1 MEKSDSEVDVG
12 SDTAVGLIDRADP
25 RNPRQVDENAE
36 SVATRDEPGNGAT
49 WTALTHGRK
58 YLAHHKAFSA
68 TMFVLVAAIV
78 ATSVVT
84 ATLWGRLQD
93 ANRADARRAA
103 VLDVARDTSIGL
115 TSIKADTAQ
124 SDIDHVLSMATGAF
138 RDQFAQQA
146 ATVTQMVSDSKV
158 DSVGN
163 VIEAGIVHEDPT
175 SAQVLTAVTATVK
188 NAQAPDGEQ
197 RHFRM
202 RISLAQENDHWMI
215 SNLEFVA

>member
-1 MEKSDSEVDVG
+1 MEKSDSEVDG
-12 SDTAVGLIDRADP
+12 SDTAVGLVDHAAPPTPRKAD
-25 RNPRQVDENAE
+25 E
-36 SVATRDEPGNGAT
+36 SAQSIATRAGPQTGAA
-49 WTALTHGRK
+49 WTALTHRRK

-78 ATSVVT
+78 VVSVVT

-93 ANRADARRAA
+93 ANRADAQRAA
-103 VLDVARDTSIGL
+103 VLDVARDASIGL

-124 SDIDHVLSMATGAF
+124 ADIDHVLSMATGAF

-163 VIEAGIVHEDPT
+163 VIEAGVVHEDPT
-175 SAQVLTAVTATVK
+175 SAQALTAVTATVK

-202 RISLAQENDHWMI
+202 RISLTQENDRWMI

>member
-1 MEKSDSEVDVG
+1 M
-12 SDTAVGLIDRADP
+12 
-25 RNPRQVDENAE
+25 DEDAE
-36 SVATRDEPGNGAT
+36 SIATRAGPERGSA
-49 WTALTHGRK
+49 WTALTRGRR
-58 YLAHHKAFSA
+58 YLAHHKAFGA

-78 ATSVVT
+78 VATVVT

-103 VLDVARDTSIGL
+103 VLDVARDTAIGL
-115 TSIKADTAQ
+115 TSIKAETTQA
-124 SDIDHVLSMATGAF
+124 DIDHVLSMATGAF

-163 VIEAGIVHEDPT
+163 VIEAGVVHEDPT

-202 RISLAQENDHWMI
+202 RISLTQENDRWMI